1 MYCILYLA
9 LVRTSVDLVR
19 AKVYVMQGFWQWG
32 LAQELLGKGSNV
44 QDKELRALLSRIE
57 TYRGEESS
65 KNEIYF

>member
-1 MYCILYLA
+1 MA
-9 LVRTSVDLVR
+9 LVRRSVDLVR

-32 LAQELLGKGSNV
+32 LAQELLGKESNV